1 LTVQKVE
8 ETALQHGP
16 GNIEWILKKIELEK
30 KR

>member
-1 LTVQKVE
+1 MEQVE
-8 ETALQHGP
+8 ETAPQHGP